1 MDMIKKTFERI
12 DMFQVHDSIYAHDA
26 FLSNKGGR
34 ISLSIGKNILDVVY
48 VSKWV
53 IQGVKTRDYIS
64 THSQFVQGVE
74 ISLQEP
80 RRHFRPPHS

>member
-48 VSKWV
+48 VSK
-53 IQGVKTRDYIS
+53 
-64 THSQFVQGVE
+64 
-74 ISLQEP
+74 
-80 RRHFRPPHS
+80 